1 MTLPLSA
8 FLIVGAILFSL
19 GAVGVLIR
27 RNIIV
32 VFLSV
37 ELMLQGAILNL
48 GAFAVYNYDMAGYML
63 VLLTLTI
70 AAAEAVVGLAIL
82 VALSRQIS
90 GFFVDRLQS
99 LRG

>member
-1 MTLPLSA
+1 MSLALSSY
-8 FLIVGAILFSL
+8 LVVGAILFSL
-19 GAVGVLIR
+19 GAVGVLVR

-37 ELMLQGAILNL
+37 ELMLQGAILTI
-48 GAFAVYNYDMAGYML
+48 GAFAVYNFDMAGYML

-90 GFFVDRLQS
+90 GFFVDRLSS

>member
-1 MTLPLSA
+1 MTLPLSG

-37 ELMLQGAILNL
+37 ELMLQGAILTL
-48 GAFAVYNYDMAGYML
+48 GAFSVYNQDLGGYML
-63 VLLTLTI
+63 VVLTLTI

>member
-1 MTLPLSA
+1 MSLALSSY
-8 FLIVGAILFSL
+8 LVVGAILFSL
-19 GAVGVLIR
+19 GAVGVLVR

-37 ELMLQGAILNL
+37 ELMLQGAILTI
-48 GAFAVYNYDMAGYML
+48 GAFAVYNFDMAGYML

-90 GFFVDRLQS
+90 GFFVDRLS
-99 LRG
+99 NLRG

>member
-1 MTLPLSA
+1 
-8 FLIVGAILFSL
+8 
-19 GAVGVLIR
+19 
-27 RNIIV
+27 
-32 VFLSV
+32 
-37 ELMLQGAILNL
+37 
-48 GAFAVYNYDMAGYML
+48 ML

-82 VALSRQIS
+82 VTLSRQIS

>member
-1 MTLPLSA
+1 MSLALSSY
-8 FLIVGAILFSL
+8 LVVGAILFSL
-19 GAVGVLIR
+19 GAIGVLVR

-37 ELMLQGAILNL
+37 ELMLQGAILTI
-48 GAFAVYNYDMAGYML
+48 GAFAVYNFDMAGYML

-90 GFFVDRLQS
+90 GFFVDRLSS